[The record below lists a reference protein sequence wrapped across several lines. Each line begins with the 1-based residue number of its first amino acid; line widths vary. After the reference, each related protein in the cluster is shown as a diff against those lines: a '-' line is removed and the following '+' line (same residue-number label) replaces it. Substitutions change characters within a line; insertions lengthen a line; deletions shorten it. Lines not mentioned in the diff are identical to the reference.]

1 MKKIKKIT
9 LPDNV
14 IELAWSDKISFED
27 IFLKTG
33 LNENEVIKIMRKE
46 LKVSSFQ
53 NWRERVSGR
62 KGKHLLASRL
72 KDMITQTRPTK
83 F

>member
-1 MKKIKKIT
+1 M
-9 LPDNV
+9 
-14 IELAWSDKISFED
+14 AWSDKISFEE

-53 NWRERVSGR
+53 NCRERVSGKKR
-62 KGKHLLASRL
+62 KHRKLNEIRNDNSFL
-72 KDMITQTRPTK
+72 
-83 F
+83 

>member
-9 LPDNV
+9 LTDNV
-14 IELAWSDKISFED
+14 IELAWSDKISFEE

-53 NWRERVSGR
+53 NCRERVSGKKR
-62 KGKHLLASRL
+62 KHRKLNEIRNDNSFL
-72 KDMITQTRPTK
+72 
-83 F
+83 

>member
-1 MKKIKKIT
+1 M
-9 LPDNV
+9 
-14 IELAWSDKISFED
+14 AWSDKISFEE

-53 NWRERVSGR
+53 NCRERVSGKKR
-62 KGKHLLASRL
+62 KHRKLNEIRNDNSFLWR
-72 KDMITQTRPTK
+72 
-83 F
+83 

>member
-14 IELAWSDKISFED
+14 IDLALSDKISFEE

-33 LNENEVIKIMRKE
+33 LNQNEVIKIMRKE

-53 NWRERVSGR
+53 NWRERVSGK
-62 KGKHLLASRL
+62 KGKHRKLNEIRNDNSFL
-72 KDMITQTRPTK
+72 
-83 F
+83 

>member
-14 IELAWSDKISFED
+14 IELAWSDKISFEE

-33 LNENEVIKIMRKE
+33 LNENEVIKIMR
-46 LKVSSFQ
+46 
-53 NWRERVSGR
+53 
-62 KGKHLLASRL
+62 
-72 KDMITQTRPTK
+72 
-83 F
+83 